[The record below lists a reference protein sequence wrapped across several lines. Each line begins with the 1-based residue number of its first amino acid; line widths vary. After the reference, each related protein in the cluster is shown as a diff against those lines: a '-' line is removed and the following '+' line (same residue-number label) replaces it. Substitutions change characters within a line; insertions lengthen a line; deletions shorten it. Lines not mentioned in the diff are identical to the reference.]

1 MSDLD
6 LQEATRRDDTF
17 NQLLDLVDKLSNLNT
32 YPRMTWL
39 YTFDVIKDIFDNN
52 QFEDAATN
60 DYEAIAQGVTLKQ
73 IFDKFWDDCDKLGLS
88 LDMGSEII
96 DEVIRDWLLDNDF
109 LVNLDEE
116 EWVEEE
122 DE

>member
-96 DEVIRDWLLDNDF
+96 DEVIRDWLLSNDF